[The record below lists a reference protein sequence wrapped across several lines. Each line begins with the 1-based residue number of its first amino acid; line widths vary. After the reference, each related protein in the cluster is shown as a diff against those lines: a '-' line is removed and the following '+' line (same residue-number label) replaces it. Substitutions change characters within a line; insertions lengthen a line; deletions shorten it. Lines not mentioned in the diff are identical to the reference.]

1 MNFAHLEDTI
11 VAIATGEVI
20 SAIGIVRLS
29 GKQSFEIVQKI
40 FPSKNL
46 TVLPSHTLHFG
57 KLYGENQQIIDEV
70 VISLFKS
77 PHSYTGEDVI
87 EISCHGN
94 PLILKKVVET
104 CIRLGARLAN
114 PGEFTLRAF
123 LNGKLDLTQAE
134 AVADL
139 IHAQSDKAHEL
150 ALKQLK
156 GGFSQ
161 DLKSLRTQL
170 LDLASLLELELDFS
184 EEDVEFA
191 NRNELLLILQQIFIK
206 INELKNSFRLGN
218 VIKQGIPTVIAG
230 RPNAGKSS
238 LLNLLLNEERAIVSD
253 IAGTTRDTIEE
264 TLNLNG
270 ILFQFIDTAG
280 IRKATDT
287 IETIGIQKTFE
298 KIQKASVLIYLFDC
312 QLTNE
317 EQILEDLQSFP
328 LENLYLILVAN
339 KLDLNPSFEF
349 NEELNQIASKT
360 LKISCKNKESI
371 DTIKKCLIEYAQ
383 NQTISNSTI
392 VTNARHY
399 EALEKCHEALTQAL
413 NNMKNQVS
421 SEFIAQDLRQV
432 LYYLGTITGEI
443 TNDEILGN
451 IFSKF
456 CIGK

>member
-1 MNFAHLEDTI
+1 MNPLHLEDTI
-11 VAIATGEVI
+11 VAIATGEVY

-29 GKQSFEIVQKI
+29 GKDTLDIVQKI

-46 TVLPSHTLHFG
+46 KNLPSHTIHFG
-57 KLYGENQQIIDEV
+57 KIYNENSQIIDEA
-70 VISLFKS
+70 VISLYKA
-77 PHSYTGEDVI
+77 PKSYTGEDII

-94 PLILKKVVET
+94 PLILRKLVET
-104 CIRLGARLAN
+104 CIHYGARLAQ

-123 LNGKLDLTQAE
+123 LNGKIDLTQAE

-139 IHAQSDKAHEL
+139 IHAQSDKSHEI

-156 GGFSQ
+156 GGFSN
-161 DLKSLRTQL
+161 DLKVLRTQL

-191 NRNELLLILQQIFIK
+191 DRSELWSILNQIYVKIRN
-206 INELKNSFRLGN
+206 LKESFRLGN
-218 VIKQGIPTVIAG
+218 VIKQGMPTVIAG

-238 LLNLLLNEERAIVSD
+238 LLNLLLNEDRAIVSE

-264 TLNLNG
+264 TLSLNG
-270 ILFQFIDTAG
+270 FLFQFIDTAG
-280 IRKATDT
+280 IRSATDV

-298 KIQKASVLIYLFDC
+298 KIQKAEILIYLFDC
-312 QLTNE
+312 QKTTQEEVLT
-317 EQILEDLQSFP
+317 DLQQFP
-328 LENLYLILVAN
+328 LSNLHLIVVAN
-339 KLDLNPSFEF
+339 KIDLNPTFEF
-349 NEELNQIASKT
+349 DDEIKNKAHQT
-360 LKISCKNKESI
+360 LKISCKNSESLENV
-371 DTIKKCLIEYAQ
+371 KRSLLEYAK
-383 NQTISNSTI
+383 NQVVFNSTI
-392 VTNARHY
+392 VTNTRHF
-399 EALEKCHEALTQAL
+399 EALTKCHEVLTQAL
-413 NNMKNQVS
+413 ENMQNHVS

>member
-1 MNFAHLEDTI
+1 MLHLDDTI
-11 VAIATGEVI
+11 VATATGEVV

-29 GKQSFEIVQKI
+29 GKKTFEIVQKLY
-40 FPSKNL
+40 PHKNL
-46 TVLPSHTLHFG
+46 NLLPSHTLHFG
-57 KLYGENQQIIDEV
+57 KIYDENQKVLDEV
-70 VISLFKS
+70 VISLFKA

-94 PLILKKVVET
+94 PLILKKVIEA
-104 CIRLGARLAN
+104 CIQYGARLAN

-134 AVADL
+134 AIADL
-139 IHAQSDKAHEL
+139 IHAQSEKAHEL

-156 GGFSQ
+156 GGFSK

-191 NRNELLLILQQIFIK
+191 DREQLLNTLLQIYYKIK
-206 INELKNSFRLGN
+206 ELKDSFRYGN

-230 RPNAGKSS
+230 QPNAGKSS

-280 IRKATDT
+280 IRKTSDT
-287 IETIGIQKTFE
+287 IETIGIQKTYE
-298 KIQKASVLIYLFDC
+298 KIHKARILIYLFDC
-312 QLTNE
+312 SNTSE
-317 EQILEDLQSFP
+317 SQILEDLQSFP
-328 LENLYLILVAN
+328 LKDLYLILVAN
-339 KLDLNPSFEF
+339 KLDLNPNFEF
-349 NEELNQIASKT
+349 NQNLVKLSSRAI
-360 LKISCKNKESI
+360 KISCKKP
-371 DTIKKCLIEYAQ
+371 
-383 NQTISNSTI
+383 QTIDILKNCLFEYTI
-392 VTNARHY
+392 NLTQTDGTIITNARHY
-399 EALEKCHEALTQAL
+399 ESLENCYQAL
-413 NNMKNQVS
+413 NQALEGMKNGIS
-421 SEFIAQDLRQV
+421 TEFIAQDLRQV

>member
-1 MNFAHLEDTI
+1 MNITNLEDTI
-11 VAIATGEVI
+11 VAIATGDVI

-29 GKQSFEIVQKI
+29 GKHTFDIAQRL

-46 TVLPSHTLHFG
+46 QDLPSHTLHFG
-57 KLYGENQQIIDEV
+57 KIYDENQQVIDEV
-70 VISLFKS
+70 VISLFKA
-77 PHSYTGEDVI
+77 PHSYTGENII

-123 LNGKLDLTQAE
+123 LNGKIDLTQAE

-150 ALKQLK
+150 AIKQLK
-156 GGFSQ
+156 GGFSN

-191 NRNELLLILQQIFIK
+191 NREELLLTLQQIFIK
-206 INELKNSFRLGN
+206 INELKESFRLGN

-238 LLNLLLNEERAIVSD
+238 LLNLLLNEDRAIVSE

-312 QLTNE
+312 QLITF
-317 EQILEDLQSFP
+317 EQVLEDLQSFP

-339 KLDLNPSFEF
+339 KIDLNPHYEFE
-349 NEELNQIASKT
+349 EKLQKLASKT
-360 LKISCKNKESI
+360 LKITCKDSQSV
-371 DTIKKCLIEYAQ
+371 DRIKQSLKDYAQ
-383 NQTISNSTI
+383 NQIDSDSTI
-392 VTNARHY
+392 ITNARHY
-399 EALEKCHEALTQAL
+399 EALERCHEALIQAL
-413 NNMKNQVS
+413 NNMKNHVS

-432 LYYLGTITGEI
+432 LFYLGTITGEI
-443 TNDEILGN
+443 SNDEILGN

>member
-1 MNFAHLEDTI
+1 MSLDDTI

-29 GKQSFEIVQKI
+29 GNQVFDIVQKM
-40 FPSKNL
+40 FPSKKL
-46 TVLPSHTLHFG
+46 IEQPSYTLH
-57 KLYGENQQIIDEV
+57 YGNLIDEQGNFIDEV
-70 VISLFKS
+70 VISIFKA
-77 PHSYTGEDVI
+77 PHSYTKENII

-94 PLILKKVVET
+94 PFILKKIVET

-123 LNGKLDLTQAE
+123 LNGRMDLTQAE

-150 ALKQLK
+150 ASKQLK
-156 GGFSQ
+156 GGFAS
-161 DLKSLRTQL
+161 DLKLLRSQL

-191 NRNELLLILQQIFIK
+191 ERSQLFDTLNQIYYK
-206 INELKNSFRLGN
+206 IHELKQSFQLGN
-218 VIKQGIPTVIAG
+218 VLKKGIPTVIAG

-238 LLNLLLNEERAIVSD
+238 LLNLLLKENRAIVSD
-253 IAGTTRDTIEE
+253 IPGTTRDTIEE
-264 TLNLNG
+264 YMNLNG
-270 ILFQFIDTAG
+270 FLFQFIDTAG
-280 IRKATDT
+280 IRNSNDV
-287 IETIGIQKTFE
+287 IESLGIQKTFE
-298 KIQKASVLIYLFDC
+298 KIQNASILIYLFDC
-312 QLTNE
+312 QN
-317 EQILEDLQSFP
+317 ISDDDIINDLSQMP
-328 LENLYLILVAN
+328 LNDIHLVLVAN
-339 KLDLNPSFEF
+339 KLDLNPNYEF
-349 NEELNQIASKT
+349 SHQIIKITSNV
-360 LKISCKNKESI
+360 LKISCHQPESI
-371 DTIKKCLIEYAQ
+371 KILKEELVNFAQ
-383 NQTISNSTI
+383 SQWNISSTL

-399 EALEKCHEALTQAL
+399 EALENCFIALKQAI
-413 NNMKNQVS
+413 NGMKMGIS

>member
-1 MNFAHLEDTI
+1 MNINNLEDTI
-11 VAIATGEVI
+11 VAIATGDVI

-29 GKQSFEIVQKI
+29 GKNTFDIIQKLI
-40 FPSKNL
+40 PSKNL
-46 TVLPSHTLHFG
+46 KDSPSHTLHFG
-57 KLYGENQQIIDEV
+57 KIYDENQKDIDEV
-70 VISLFKS
+70 VISLFKA

-94 PLILKKVVET
+94 PLILKKVIET
-104 CIRLGARLAN
+104 CIHYGARLAN

-123 LNGKLDLTQAE
+123 LNGKLDLIQAE

-156 GGFSQ
+156 GGFSN
-161 DLKSLRTQL
+161 DLKALRTQL

-191 NRNELLLILQQIFIK
+191 NREQLNQTLLQIFYK
-206 INELKNSFRLGN
+206 VKHLKDSFRLGN
-218 VIKQGIPTVIAG
+218 VIKKGIPTVIAG

-253 IAGTTRDTIEE
+253 IEGTTRDTIEE
-264 TLNLNG
+264 ALNLNG

-287 IETIGIQKTFE
+287 IETLGIQKTYE

-312 QLTNE
+312 QLTTTK
-317 EQILEDLQSFP
+317 QVFEDLQSFP

-339 KLDLNPSFEF
+339 KIDLNPNFEF
-349 NEELNQIASKT
+349 EERLTSLASKT
-360 LKISCKNKESI
+360 LKITCKDSQSVDK
-371 DTIKKCLIEYAQ
+371 IKQSLIEYAQ
-383 NQTISNSTI
+383 NQTVLDSTI
-392 VTNARHY
+392 VTNTRHY
-399 EALEKCHEALTQAL
+399 EALERCYEALSHAL

-443 TNDEILGN
+443 SNDEILSN

>member
-1 MNFAHLEDTI
+1 MNLLDLEDTI
-11 VAIATGEVI
+11 VAIATGEVY
-20 SAIGIVRLS
+20 SALGIVRLS
-29 GKQSFEIVQKI
+29 GRNTFDIVQKI

-46 TVLPSHTLHFG
+46 KNLPSHTIHFG
-57 KLYGENQQIIDEV
+57 KIYDENSHVIDEA
-70 VISLFKS
+70 VISLYKA
-77 PHSYTGEDVI
+77 PKSYTGEDII

-94 PLILKKVVET
+94 PLILRKLVET
-104 CIRLGARLAN
+104 CIYYGARLAQ

-123 LNGKLDLTQAE
+123 LNGKIDLTQAE

-139 IHAQSDKAHEL
+139 IHAQSDKAHEI

-156 GGFSQ
+156 GGFSN
-161 DLKSLRTQL
+161 DLKVLRTQL

-191 NRNELLLILQQIFIK
+191 NRSQLWSILKQIYDK
-206 INELKNSFRLGN
+206 ISNLKESFRLGN

-238 LLNLLLNEERAIVSD
+238 LLNLLLNEERAIVSE

-270 ILFQFIDTAG
+270 FLFQFIDTAG
-280 IRKATDT
+280 IRNATDV

-298 KIQKASVLIYLFDC
+298 KIQKAEILIYLFDC
-312 QLTNE
+312 HNITQE
-317 EQILEDLQSFP
+317 EVLEDLQQFP
-328 LENLYLILVAN
+328 LSNVHLIIVAN
-339 KLDLNPSFEF
+339 KVDLNPNYDFDDEIK
-349 NEELNQIASKT
+349 NKAHQT
-360 LKISCKNKESI
+360 LKISCKNSESLENV
-371 DTIKKCLIEYAQ
+371 KKSLLEYAK
-383 NQTISNSTI
+383 NQLVSNSII
-392 VTNARHY
+392 VTNVRHY
-399 EALEKCHEALTQAL
+399 EALVKCHEVLTQAL
-413 NNMKNQVS
+413 ENMQSQVS